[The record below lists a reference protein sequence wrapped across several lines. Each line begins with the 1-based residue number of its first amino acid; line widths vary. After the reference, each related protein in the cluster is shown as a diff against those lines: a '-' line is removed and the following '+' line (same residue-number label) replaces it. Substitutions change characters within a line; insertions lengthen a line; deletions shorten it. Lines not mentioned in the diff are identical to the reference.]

1 MDHQVAALPL
11 DLYALAR
18 WIAYTATLVTIGG
31 SVCVGLLGRF
41 SEPGG
46 RSNLALDAARET
58 IWRLVLAAPIVL
70 IGAHLLRLYGQA
82 RAFLEPAEPTTADGI
97 HAIVAGTTWGRGWTI
112 QIGSA
117 ILAAV
122 LLGLARWRSRNNGT
136 RISPEAI
143 LASLMVAFASPL
155 TGHAMEN
162 PWGRLAG
169 VSLHGLHLLGA
180 GVWIGTLFVLF
191 VAGFRGVREGGAFE
205 GTALLAR
212 MVRAFSPL
220 ALTGAALVVGAGVV
234 LGVAYVGSLEA
245 FWGSTYG
252 KTLLIKI
259 VLLSATAALGA
270 YHWKSLS
277 PRLDSAQGASA
288 FRGSAAIELTL
299 AALILVATAVLV
311 SLPAPTL

>member
-31 SVCVGLLGRF
+31 SVCVWLLRGL
-41 SEPGG
+41 SEDGS
-46 RSNLALDAARET
+46 RSNLALDIARET
-58 IWRLVLAAPIVL
+58 TWRLTLAAPIVL

-82 RAFLEPAEPTTADGI
+82 RAFLEPAEPTTVDGI

-112 QIGSA
+112 QIGAA
-117 ILAAV
+117 ILAAI
-122 LLGLARWRSRNNGT
+122 LLAVARWRSSKDGN
-136 RISPEAI
+136 RIAPEGI

-162 PWGRLAG
+162 PWGRVAG

-180 GVWIGTLFVLF
+180 GVWIGALFMIF
-191 VAGFRGVREGGAFE
+191 VAGFRAVREGGAFE
-205 GTALLAR
+205 GAALLAR
-212 MVRAFSPL
+212 LVRAFSPL
-220 ALTGAALVVGAGVV
+220 ALTGASIIVAAGVL
-234 LGVAYVGSLEA
+234 LGVAYVGGLEPL
-245 FWGSTYG
+245 WGTSYG

-259 VLLSATAALGA
+259 ALLAGTAALGA
-270 YHWKSLS
+270 YHWKSLT

-288 FRGSAAIELTL
+288 FRSSAAVELTL
-299 AALILVATAVLV
+299 AALILGATAVLV
-311 SLPAPTL
+311 ALPAPKL